1 MGYPTSPPSKSLG
14 ISMGG
19 GGGWGRRVVGET
31 MIESVATLGLPL
43 DPTSLGL
50 GLVDARKGLGFDVPV
65 KP

>member
-1 MGYPTSPPSKSLG
+1 
-14 ISMGG
+14 
-19 GGGWGRRVVGET
+19 
-31 MIESVATLGLPL
+31 MIESVATLGLPT